1 MMTMLPQRLA
11 IPPCL
16 LSLAL
21 FAVSASGQSVESVS
35 VSADR
40 IEKNISEQSLSL
52 SVVSAEDIRIVNH
65 QHISELLNRTP
76 VVWTSRGNGQQHLT
90 AIRSPVLTG
99 TGSCGA
105 FYFAEDGIP
114 LRAPGFCNVNA
125 LFDINSEQAGR
136 IEVIRGPGTA
146 VHGSNALN
154 GVINVISA
162 APSEANETRL

>member
-65 QHISELLNRTP
+65 QHISELLNRTAG
-76 VVWTSRGNGQQHLT
+76 VWISRGNGQEHLT
-90 AIRSPVLTG
+90 AIRSP
-99 TGSCGA
+99 
-105 FYFAEDGIP
+105 
-114 LRAPGFCNVNA
+114 R
-125 LFDINSEQAGR
+125 SEERRVG
-136 IEVIRGPGTA
+136 
-146 VHGSNALN
+146 
-154 GVINVISA
+154 
-162 APSEANETRL
+162 